1 MNVGHN
7 FFLGGE
13 RERERERKHLKEY
26 IYIYICVCVCVREI
40 VYCKFENK
48 IFLEKTVLY
57 KNRERAS
64 HFLTWVAF
72 ILRLRDKFYN

>member
-7 FFLGGE
+7 FFLRGGE
-13 RERERERKHLKEY
+13 REREREEALKRIY
-26 IYIYICVCVCVREI
+26 IYIYVCVCVCEREI

-57 KNRERAS
+57 KNSFTCYSE
-64 HFLTWVAF
+64 
-72 ILRLRDKFYN
+72 

>member
-7 FFLGGE
+7 FFLGGGE

-26 IYIYICVCVCVREI
+26 IYIYIYVCVCVCEI
-40 VYCKFENK
+40 VYSKFENK

-57 KNRERAS
+57 KNSFTCYSE
-64 HFLTWVAF
+64 
-72 ILRLRDKFYN
+72 